1 MFRLV
6 FILFISYIFFSSC
19 ERIGTFNDSKLRF
32 SEDTLYFDTVF
43 SSVGS
48 VTKELRII
56 NQGKRNLTVDHVYLS
71 GGRFSQFRLN
81 IDGEP
86 VNEKYNV
93 QIESGDSI
101 FIFVDVS
108 VDPGNDSSP
117 VIVNDSIIF
126 SYNGKNQN
134 VHLLAWGQD
143 INLIKNKT
151 INSETWHKG
160 KPYVI
165 YEKITVDTLETL
177 TIEEGTRIFFHRNAS
192 MVIAGSII
200 VRGSAESPV
209 LFASDRLEKMYEDIP
224 GQWKGI
230 LILNCGKANN
240 ISHTIIRNAIYGIQL
255 GEAISGTDVPVLK
268 MFSAVISHSSVS
280 GLSAINGN
288 VEAANCIF
296 THCGNYCIYL
306 GAGGDYTFTNCT
318 LFNNWEYGLRLSPA
332 LFVTEKPEKPEI
344 RVSQMDVH
352 LNNSV
357 IYGDNHSEINIVP
370 LNTIITG
377 NYYFDHCLI
386 KLDTLKAEFW
396 DKIQF
401 PGAIINKNPLFIDA
415 TMWDLRPDT
424 LSPLLNNGSPVFS
437 ALYPSD
443 IRGVSR
449 TLNGNP
455 DIGAFERVPGE
466 HKKEK

>member
-1 MFRLV
+1 M
-6 FILFISYIFFSSC
+6 
-19 ERIGTFNDSKLRF
+19 F

-56 NQGKRNLTVDHVYLS
+56 NQGKHNLTVDHVYLS
-71 GGRFSQFRLN
+71 GGSSSQFRLN

-86 VNEKYNV
+86 VNEKYNI

-101 FIFVDVS
+101 FVFVDVF
-108 VDPGNDSSP
+108 VDPGNGSSP
-117 VIVNDSIIF
+117 VTVNDSIIF
-126 SYNGKNQN
+126 LIGEKNQK

-143 INLIKNKT
+143 INLIKIKT
-151 INSETWHKG
+151 INSETWQKG

-165 YEKITVDTLETL
+165 YEKVTVDTLETL

-209 LFASDRLEKMYEDIP
+209 LFASDRLEKMFEDIP

-230 LILNCGKANN
+230 MILNSSKANN
-240 ISHTIIRNAIYGIQL
+240 INHTIIRNAIYGIQL
-255 GEAISGTDVPVLK
+255 GESIFSTDVPVLK
-268 MFSAVISHSSVS
+268 LFSSVISHSSVS

-288 VEAANCIF
+288 IEAANCIF
-296 THCGNYCIYL
+296 THCGNYCLYL

-318 LFNNWEYGLRLSPA
+318 LFNTWDYGLRLTPA
-332 LFVTEKPEKPEI
+332 LLVTEKPEKPGVRI
-344 RVSQMDVH
+344 SQMDVH
-352 LNNSV
+352 LNNSA
-357 IYGDNHSEINIVP
+357 IYGDNRSELNIVP
-370 LNTIITG
+370 LNVIVAG
-377 NYYFDHCLI
+377 NYYFDHCLL
-386 KLDTLKAEFW
+386 KLDTLNAAFW
-396 DKIQF
+396 SKTKF
-401 PGAIINKNPLFIDA
+401 PGAIINKNPLFINA

-424 LSPLLNNGSPVFS
+424 LSPLLDTGSPVFS

-449 TLNGNP
+449 TLYGNP